1 MKIAVVAL
9 GKMGLPVAAWYASRG
24 HHVTGCDPSPEIV
37 EAINQGISHIT
48 HEPGLPEMV
57 SEAVAAGRL
66 RASTDTTQGVAG
78 AEVVIVLVP
87 LTVDQQHQPD
97 YRALDSAFAAIG
109 RGLAPGALVI
119 LETTV
124 AVGDTRNR
132 FLPMLAPPPPAPPR
146 GGEGRH
152 EPESSPSASRPSPR
166 RRGAGGGGLHLA
178 FSPER
183 VQSGTIFR
191 DLAAYP
197 RVVGGI
203 DEESARR
210 AAAFY
215 VENFGVE
222 AKVLS
227 SAEAAEF
234 CKLAESVY
242 RDVNIALANELALY
256 ADTRGVDVREVF
268 PVANSQPQSHLH
280 TPGVGVG
287 GHCIPVYP
295 YLLIDQTEYSG
306 IASLARLVND
316 AMPAHAVDMLAQR
329 LGGLAGR
336 RVLILGVAFRAGVK
350 EPAHSPALALAR
362 ELEELGAT
370 VFAHD
375 TAFSAAELELLGL
388 SPMALDPPPQVD
400 SIIVQT
406 ADPYYRTVPFDR
418 FPGLRVILD
427 GRWALDPGAV
437 ERAGIE
443 YVAIG
448 RGTNSVRPAEQ
459 PAVVP

>member
-24 HHVTGCDPSPEIV
+24 HDVTGCDPNPAIV
-37 EAINQGISHIT
+37 EAVNPGVSHIT

-57 SEAVAAGRL
+57 REAVTAGRL
-66 RASTDTTQGVAG
+66 RATTDTAQGVAG
-78 AEVVIVLVP
+78 ADVVIVLVP
-87 LTVDQQHQPD
+87 LTVDQDHHPD
-97 YRALDSAFAAIG
+97 YRALDTAFEAIG
-109 RGLAPGALVI
+109 RGLSRGALVI

-132 FLPMLAPPPPAPPR
+132 FLPMLER
-146 GGEGRH
+146 GT
-152 EPESSPSASRPSPR
+152 
-166 RRGAGGGGLHLA
+166 GGGGGSVHLA

-183 VQSGTIFR
+183 VQSGTMFR

-197 RVVGGI
+197 RVVGGV
-203 DEESARR
+203 DDESARR

-222 AKVLS
+222 AKVLG

-256 ADTRGVDVREVF
+256 AETRGVDVREVF

-295 YLLIDQTEYSG
+295 YLLIDRREHSG
-306 IASLARLVND
+306 LAALARLIND
-316 AMPAHAVDMLAQR
+316 AMPSHAVEMLAQR

-336 RVLILGVAFRAGVK
+336 RVLILGVSFRAGVK
-350 EPAHSPALALAR
+350 EPAHSPALDLAR
-362 ELEELGAT
+362 ELEQRGAT

-375 TAFSAAELELLGL
+375 PAFSDTELELLGL
-388 SPMALDPPPQVD
+388 YPMAIDPPPEVD
-400 SIIVQT
+400 AIIVQT
-406 ADPYYRTVPFDR
+406 ADPRYRTVPFER
-418 FPGLRVILD
+418 FRGLRVILD
-427 GRWALDPGAV
+427 GRWALDPVAV

-448 RGTNSVRPAEQ
+448 RGTGRAMAAEQ
-459 PAVVP
+459 RAAAP